1 MSIRTRFAP
10 SPTGLLHVGNVRTA
24 LFNWLFT
31 RHAGGVF
38 VVRIEDTDRQRSTV
52 EHEEGIVSEL
62 TWLGLDW
69 DEGTKGGPCGPY
81 RQSERHELGVYRR
94 ELGRLIEQGFA
105 YDCFCSPEQLESDRQ
120 ASLQAGRPPQYVGR
134 CREISPERARDRK
147 AAGESTVTRFRV
159 PPGRVVFQDLIRG
172 PIEVDSSQIGD
183 PVLFRSDGWPTYN
196 FAVVVD
202 DIQMRIS
209 HVIRGEDH
217 ISNTPRQI
225 LLYRALGAE
234 PPQFAHLPLVLG
246 MDHAPLS
253 KRHGDTSLRQ
263 YREEGYL
270 PEALF
275 NYLALLGW
283 SAPSGHEVFSR
294 EDLVRD
300 FELSRVGRSAGVFDP
315 AKLDWIA
322 NQHVR
327 KAERGRLAE
336 LTVPFLQQRGDLPE
350 AISPAHRAWVEDLME
365 LLKDSVSRLSQVPD
379 ADATQILLR
388 FESSSRLT
396 DPEIQADL
404 KDPSCSEVIRSFA
417 AQLPRDRTLDLD
429 TYRAVAQEVGKMT
442 GTKGRGLYH
451 PIRVALTAR
460 SSGPELNRLVPLIEG
475 AADLQLPRPVPG
487 CAQRAMW
494 VAKHLGVEA

>member
-1 MSIRTRFAP
+1 
-10 SPTGLLHVGNVRTA
+10 
-24 LFNWLFT
+24 
-31 RHAGGVF
+31 
-38 VVRIEDTDRQRSTV
+38 
-52 EHEEGIVSEL
+52 
-62 TWLGLDW
+62 
-69 DEGTKGGPCGPY
+69 
-81 RQSERHELGVYRR
+81 
-94 ELGRLIEQGFA
+94 
-105 YDCFCSPEQLESDRQ
+105 
-120 ASLQAGRPPQYVGR
+120 
-134 CREISPERARDRK
+134 
-147 AAGESTVTRFRV
+147 
-159 PPGRVVFQDLIRG
+159 
-172 PIEVDSSQIGD
+172 
-183 PVLFRSDGWPTYN
+183 
-196 FAVVVD
+196 
-202 DIQMRIS
+202 
-209 HVIRGEDH
+209 
-217 ISNTPRQI
+217 
-225 LLYRALGAE
+225 
-234 PPQFAHLPLVLG
+234 

-294 EDLVRD
+294 EDLVRE

-404 KDPSCSEVIRSFA
+404 KDPSCSAVIRNFA